1 MKLMALKKEIVFEY
15 GNAKILHAGD
25 YPQYECDDDNIAFFY
40 LALSVGFKKYGAS
53 YYMK

>member
-25 YPQYECDDDNIAFFY
+25 YP
-40 LALSVGFKKYGAS
+40 
-53 YYMK
+53 